1 MYNGSSNVYPIYGI
15 ELDRTT
21 FQPKGTR
28 KEMFVLEDER
38 FGWQRFGEYLDNTF
52 LDPFMEGAWMTKH
65 NNRYYLQYG
74 APATEFSGYADGV
87 QVSGTPLGPWEPQS
101 MPFSWKAGGF
111 ARGAGHGATFQDNF
125 RHWWHTSTIGIS
137 VKNNFERRLGL
148 WPAGFDRDGVM
159 YCNQAFGDY
168 PYTLPTATD
177 AGTFTGWMLL
187 NYKKPVTVSSTL
199 GSYNANHAVDED
211 IKTYWSAATGNRGEW
226 LQSDLGAI
234 STVRAIQVNY
244 ADQDATFLG
253 KQTGIYHQ
261 YKLYASKDGK
271 RWETVV
277 DKSRNTTDVPHD
289 YVELAT
295 PVAARY
301 IRIENLH
308 MPTGKFALSGLRVFG
323 SGSGAKPAA
332 PKEFMVLRTQKDKR
346 SAWIRWSPVDG
357 AYAYNLYMGL
367 SPDKLYNSVMVYDAN
382 EYWYKGMDNTK
393 PYYFQ
398 VEALNENGVSVR
410 SAVIKAD

>member
-1 MYNGSSNVYPIYGI
+1 
-15 ELDRTT
+15 
-21 FQPKGTR
+21 
-28 KEMFVLEDER
+28 
-38 FGWQRFGEYLDNTF
+38 
-52 LDPFMEGAWMTKH
+52 
-65 NNRYYLQYG
+65 
-74 APATEFSGYADGV
+74 
-87 QVSGTPLGPWEPQS
+87 
-101 MPFSWKAGGF
+101 
-111 ARGAGHGATFQDNF
+111 
-125 RHWWHTSTIGIS
+125 
-137 VKNNFERRLGL
+137 
-148 WPAGFDRDGVM
+148 
-159 YCNQAFGDY
+159 
-168 PYTLPTATD
+168 
-177 AGTFTGWMLL
+177 MLL